1 MAPPASVRAAAWRR
15 VLPDRTTETIEGHV
29 RDWDPGTALCVTRS
43 VEFDIASIRRT
54 CRLLA
59 GDRVAAVAQ
68 WHSLRTALRGS
79 GKAVA
84 LGATDGEIEVS
95 VEVPAGLS
103 GGMLVLRTIVVL
115 DVAEQGE
122 RSPLVAG
129 TRGAIL
135 WQDRQSVALEG
146 KGARFPVEVRKFDGL
161 YPRGA
166 GWVLDWRPGSLENLF
181 MGSVRLLLNEGHTA
195 VVEAATAANPSA
207 AQKHIVSAIYSDVA
221 RSLMSGALRSPE
233 FLAAAS
239 EFEEGTVG
247 QVVADLIASTF
258 QGEDFET
265 VRNRL
270 ESEPEL
276 FAARVQERF
285 GLFAA

>member
-1 MAPPASVRAAAWRR
+1 MASPDSVRAAEWRQ
-15 VLPDRTTETIEGHV
+15 VLPDSTTEKIEGHV
-29 RDWDPGTALCVTRS
+29 RNWDPGATLRVTRA
-43 VEFDIASIRRT
+43 VEFDLASIRRS
-54 CRLLA
+54 CKLPA

-79 GKAVA
+79 GKPVA
-84 LGATDGEIEVS
+84 LGSTDREIEVS

-103 GGMLVLRTIVVL
+103 GGMLVLRTIVIL

-122 RSPLVAG
+122 RSPLAAG

-146 KGARFPVEVRKFDGL
+146 KGARFPVEIRKFDGL

-166 GWVLDWRPGSLENLF
+166 GWVLDWRPGSLEALF
-181 MGSVRLLLNEGHTA
+181 MGSVRLLLNEGHTT
-195 VVEAATAANPSA
+195 VVEAATAANPAA
-207 AQKHIVSAIYSDVA
+207 AQKLIVSAIYADVA
-221 RSLMSGALRSPE
+221 RSLMSGALRNPE
-233 FLAAAS
+233 FLASAS
-239 EFEEGTVG
+239 DFAEGTVG

-258 QGEDFET
+258 QGEDLET

-276 FAARVQERF
+276 FAATVQERF
-285 GLFAA
+285 GLFAV